1 MFYRSATIIIS
12 FIHQLTNSCD
22 VNNHR
27 NWSQLSYDQFSDEL
41 LELSSVSA
49 DEDHDDE
56 HGDHDDEHGE
66 HSDDDDHEHHDSD
79 HGDDDGA
86 DHHDEHVEDEHEHED
101 GEGDGDNDEHH
112 DHDHENHDYEHGE
125 HSDDDDDD
133 DDYHHDEDEGH
144 EEKYFTTGQL
154 EYLLRQVADSY
165 QPGKSVVLDGLPREQ
180 LDFDCSFGNLKVW
193 LLLF

>member
-1 MFYRSATIIIS
+1 MFYRSATIIVS

-41 LELSSVSA
+41 LELSSVSG
-49 DEDHDDE
+49 DEDHDHDHE
-56 HGDHDDEHGE
+56 DHDDEHGE
-66 HSDDDDHEHHDSD
+66 HSDDNDDDHHD
-79 HGDDDGA
+79 H
-86 DHHDEHVEDEHEHED
+86 HHDEHEE
-101 GEGDGDNDEHH
+101 
-112 DHDHENHDYEHGE
+112 
-125 HSDDDDDD
+125 
-133 DDYHHDEDEGH
+133 H
-144 EEKYFTTGQL
+144 EEKYFATGQL

-165 QPGKSVVLDGLPREQ
+165 QPGKSAVLDGLPREQ